1 MKCIFDFVFV
11 ISGGGTL
18 LPPPYGAFPYGP
30 QSAAPP
36 LIPAAATAAP
46 LTPRPAPAPAF
57 GFPPIFYWPYPS
69 PPVSPTSYYT
79 GVPPPQ
85 PAATLVI
92 MHGLPY
98 SATMA
103 DVLNFFQAFPEVR
116 GTIALSFSIT
126 FLLTLLLFLIIAIKQ
141 SYIIIT
147 ILNMHI

>member
-1 MKCIFDFVFV
+1 MSFLFT
-11 ISGGGTL
+11 GGGTL

-36 LIPAAATAAP
+36 LIPTAATAAP
-46 LTPRPAPAPAF
+46 LTPRPAPAPAY

-69 PPVSPTSYYT
+69 PPVSPTSYYP
-79 GVPPPQ
+79 GVPPPPQ

-103 DVLNFFQAFPEVR
+103 DVLNFFQGFPEVR
-116 GTIALSFSIT
+116 GTIALS
-126 FLLTLLLFLIIAIKQ
+126 LLFLIF
-141 SYIIIT
+141 SLFLN
-147 ILNMHI
+147 ILNYGTDIFKLNTNF